1 MDDTSNLLRPTPTP
15 RPAVRLKGPLNR
27 TDYAAVSF
35 CVSMTLATV
44 LFGFPRVVDWIATLR
59 RGHLEK
65 ALLWHSPYYQGSL
78 LNVHRQLVDN
88 FPRRRYDLIREII
101 RSLDRNADPC
111 NDFFD
116 FVCGRWT
123 SAHPGM
129 VSEFT
134 RLQGELI
141 AAAVYKMVR
150 GKRKRRSLMSASDL
164 AGEAVRS
171 CLLIHI
177 KKHEDDSAFRHLL
190 ESLNFNWP
198 NVREGLKLD
207 LLDVAVA
214 TALDWGIP
222 TLFDLEVATDLRS
235 DNSNILRLSVS
246 SILSTWVSRWYTNA
260 TDAFGIFR
268 LPGYLDPD
276 MDYKVLVNKVIEPT
290 IQALLRLL
298 PGHIEGNAKPAYIRV
313 KDITRVSR
321 RYITTDRFTW
331 TVNKHLPK
339 NVSLKMD
346 NEIHLLDYNF
356 FWHIG
361 EYINKF
367 ESEHRQSDVAVLIG
381 WVLASHMAPALT
393 YRVYSETPYG
403 FSLATFSCISLVAEM
418 APYPLT
424 WFMTEDYVVPQNWN
438 KTKRIL
444 EDVRAAMADSFGWMD
459 DASRWSA
466 LQRLKL
472 IRQIV
477 AYPDTVSTKSG
488 LDGRYGYLHNTIHGP
503 FGLSYLKTKQVS
515 RTVRNAQL
523 SRPAIPRQEDD
534 WLAVP
539 LVNAMF
545 VPFYHVV
552 IIPTT
557 IMLPPFLVTD
567 LPVASYGGLGHV
579 LAHEL
584 SHAFDTGGSIAD
596 ADGLQRE
603 WYTTKTRSSIQDNEK
618 CLRALYKVPG
628 NESWSTKNEDFADSL
643 GMKVATRA
651 LERRFETDAF
661 SGVEAFSNMQL
672 FFVSSCF
679 KWCGAD
685 AEEGPQDTHSGT
697 RRRCNA
703 PLHGQ
708 DKFLK
713 AFNCGP
719 YARMRPTKPCHFAS

>member
-403 FSLATFSCISLVAEM
+403 FSL
-418 APYPLT
+418 
-424 WFMTEDYVVPQNWN
+424 
-438 KTKRIL
+438 
-444 EDVRAAMADSFGWMD
+444 
-459 DASRWSA
+459 
-466 LQRLKL
+466 
-472 IRQIV
+472 
-477 AYPDTVSTKSG
+477 
-488 LDGRYGYLHNTIHGP
+488 HNTIHGP